1 MALSKFANGIHSL
14 ELPNRSTSI
23 DKPESPAED
32 SKNIMSI
39 FDGGFYFPKPE
50 NSDDRYIATCLSPN
64 TAAYASLHAS
74 GQVKLHPMQSDQAS
88 LISTVLAQKFTIS
101 LKKNVTFDDLFL
113 VVEQY
118 LNEGM

>member
-1 MALSKFANGIHSL
+1 MAQSKFANGIPSIKLSNH
-14 ELPNRSTSI
+14 STSI

-50 NSDDRYIATCLSPN
+50 NSDDRYIATCFSPN
-64 TAAYASLHAS
+64 TVAYASLHAS
-74 GQVKLHPMQSDQAS
+74 GQVKIHPMQSDQSS

-101 LKKNVTFDDLFL
+101 LKKNVTFD
-113 VVEQY
+113 
-118 LNEGM
+118 